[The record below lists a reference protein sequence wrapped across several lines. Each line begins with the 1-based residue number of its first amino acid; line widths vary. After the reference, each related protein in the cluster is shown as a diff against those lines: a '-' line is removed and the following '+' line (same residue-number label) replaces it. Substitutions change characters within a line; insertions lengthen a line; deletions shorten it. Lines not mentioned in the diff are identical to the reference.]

1 MHNNSTTS
9 SKKRLIRPSG
19 AASHS
24 AERRIASLN
33 EDIRMILIGGL
44 AKHSRLHELDG
55 SGVQGWAVGIG
66 GEADV
71 IEG

>member
-1 MHNNSTTS
+1 MHNNSTTL
-9 SKKRLIRPSG
+9 SKKRLIRSSG

-33 EDIRMILIGGL
+33 EDIRMILMGGL
-44 AKHSRLHELDG
+44 AKHSRLRIRVG
-55 SGVQGWAVGIG
+55 SGVQGWAVGVG

-71 IEG
+71 FEG